1 MCNCT
6 SWYEGE
12 ACQSLKQGPRVFL
25 VILLLVAILIL
36 LFYIK
41 SRLDQKAKKESFLC
55 HGVMGR
61 LQVGS
66 QDDPFVASLN
76 RIRQTESNQQMW
88 VGDKFQSR
96 DSYINSNSQKQE
108 RWWRPKLRYSPVA
121 VDTSMQ

>member
-41 SRLDQKAKKESFLC
+41 SRLDQKAKKE
-55 HGVMGR
+55 

-66 QDDPFVASLN
+66 QDDPFVTSLN